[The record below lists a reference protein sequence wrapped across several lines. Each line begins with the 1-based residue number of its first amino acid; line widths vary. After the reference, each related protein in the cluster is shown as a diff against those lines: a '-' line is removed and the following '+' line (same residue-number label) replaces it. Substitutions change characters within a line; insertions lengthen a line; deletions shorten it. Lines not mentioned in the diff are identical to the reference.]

1 MRRGGKTMSEKKE
14 KKEITLREK
23 EEIKKDEG
31 EPTKAGVYYSPTVDI
46 FENDE
51 AITLLADLP
60 GVDKDKLDIN
70 VEDRQLTITG
80 LVKEPEDRL
89 HSIYT
94 EYGIGGYT
102 RTFRLGDTI
111 DQTKI
116 NASMRDGV
124 LTLVLP
130 KADRLKPRKIE
141 ITAS

>member
-1 MRRGGKTMSEKKE
+1 MSQRNE

-23 EEIKKDEG
+23 EEIKKEQG

-46 FENDE
+46 FENEE

-80 LVKEPEDRL
+80 LVRDPEDRL
-89 HSIYT
+89 RPVYA

-102 RTFRLGDTI
+102 RSFRLGDTI
-111 DQTKI
+111 DQAKI
-116 NASMRDGV
+116 NATLKDGV

-141 ITAS
+141 ISAS

>member
-1 MRRGGKTMSEKKE
+1 MSTDKE
-14 KKEITLREK
+14 NKEISLREK

-31 EPTKAGVYYSPTVDI
+31 EPTKSGVYYSPAVDI
-46 FENDE
+46 YENED

-60 GVDKDKLDIN
+60 GVDKEKLEIN

-80 LVKEPEDRL
+80 LVAEPEERL
-89 HSIYT
+89 HAVYS

-102 RTFRLGDTI
+102 RSFRLGDAI

-116 NASMRDGV
+116 GASLKDGV

-141 ITAS
+141 ITT